1 MQENKVEEVDL
12 VACIV
17 NRSEGDQTIQ
27 LAAAKGVKTGTVL
40 LGRGTARKGI
50 LRALGLDE
58 VKKEI
63 VLFIAP
69 ADIAKEAMNFIVEK
83 KKMKKKS
90 RGISFRL
97 PLEEVLGTLSFK
109 KENKQ
114 SEEMEVM
121 HQAIFVIVD
130 HGEAETVM
138 DAAEAAG
145 ARGGTIIHAHG
156 AGQHQTKKV
165 FNLEIEP
172 EKEIVLIISET
183 ENIDAIKT
191 SISEEIHL
199 DQPNTGI
206 LFVANLSETRGI
218 I

>member
-1 MQENKVEEVDL
+1 MSERNVEEVDL

-17 NRSEGDQTIQ
+17 NRSEGDQTIR
-27 LAAAKGVKTGTVL
+27 LAAEKGVKTGTVL

-50 LRALGLDE
+50 LRTLGLDE

-69 ADIAKEAMNFIVEK
+69 ADIAKEAMDFIVEK
-83 KKMKKKS
+83 KQMNKKH
-90 RGISFRL
+90 RGISFSL
-97 PLEEVLGTLSFK
+97 PLEEVLGTISFK
-109 KENKQ
+109 KNNEI
-114 SEEMEVM
+114 SEEMNVM

-138 DAAEAAG
+138 DAAESAG
-145 ARGGTIIHAHG
+145 ARGGTVIHAHG

-183 ENIDAIKT
+183 ENIEAIKT

-206 LFVANLSETRGI
+206 LFVANLNETRGI
-218 I
+218 L